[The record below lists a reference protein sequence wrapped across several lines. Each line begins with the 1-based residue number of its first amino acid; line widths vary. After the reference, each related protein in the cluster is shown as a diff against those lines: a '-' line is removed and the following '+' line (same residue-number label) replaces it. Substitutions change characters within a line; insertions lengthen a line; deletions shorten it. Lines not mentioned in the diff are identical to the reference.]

1 MACKQ
6 EISNF
11 KLLLISVTYEL
22 CIISVKGQI
31 DTSGAYYPQNPQ
43 YTYDP
48 YNLPSPGDRDYR
60 TYTYNSRRY
69 GQYWPNNYN
78 GRGQPGD
85 PRFTGQDVRF
95 TYDRVRNTF
104 RNPMNHPV
112 TCAIFLRTGTLNQS
126 FQVSQEGG
134 DLICKEKRGPTA
146 SIGNK
151 TSLLK
156 QNTDKSRV
164 SPLICTM
171 TPTQNHC
178 TDRVQS
184 FWSGLEVP
192 PQCSLG
198 FHTHNLPLMRADS
211 K

>member
-31 DTSGAYYPQNPQ
+31 DTSGVYYPQNPQ

-69 GQYWPNNYN
+69 GQYWPNNNNYN

-95 TYDRVRNTF
+95 TYDRVRTALQ
-104 RNPMNHPV
+104 NPMIHRSHML
-112 TCAIFLRTGTLNQS
+112 IFLRTDMLSQ
-126 FQVSQEGG
+126 FFPVS
-134 DLICKEKRGPTA
+134 
-146 SIGNK
+146 
-151 TSLLK
+151 
-156 QNTDKSRV
+156 
-164 SPLICTM
+164 
-171 TPTQNHC
+171 
-178 TDRVQS
+178 
-184 FWSGLEVP
+184 
-192 PQCSLG
+192 
-198 FHTHNLPLMRADS
+198 
-211 K
+211 